1 MNTLNKTQVKR
12 LANSLELAKLKHG
25 SELNYNDGYRYYVD
39 SKNVYHTLEDSIH
52 KNIFIS
58 HFTTYNMWSVTFNPL
73 LSKTEI
79 NIILTK
85 IEEELENE

>member
-25 SELNYNDGYRYYVD
+25 SESFNSENYI
-39 SKNVYHTLEDSIH
+39 YHVSGEKDYFSLS
-52 KNIFIS
+52 FIPS
-58 HFTTYNMWSVTFNPL
+58 WQIDICHLTTYNSWKVEFNPL